1 MTLPASSRIAVYPG
15 TFDPV
20 TNGHLDLAERGRRHF
35 DRLVLAILRNE
46 DKQPMFTVDE
56 RAALLREAIAPW
68 DNVTVDVFDGLL
80 VNYAQRVGARV
91 ILRGVRAITDLEYE
105 MQMAMMNRK
114 LAPQIETVFLVP
126 SEAYSYV
133 SSRLVREVARLGGD
147 VSELVPS
154 HVARALRQRLG
165 PGASAILGG

>member
-1 MTLPASSRIAVYPG
+1 MTTAAPRIAVYPG

-46 DKQPMFTVDE
+46 GKQPMFSVDE
-56 RAALLREAIAPW
+56 RAALLREAVAPW
-68 DNVTVDVFDGLL
+68 DNVGVDVFDGLL
-80 VNYAQRVGARV
+80 VNYAQRVGAQV
-91 ILRGVRAITDLEYE
+91 ILRGIRAITDLEYE

-114 LAPQIETVFLVP
+114 LAPRIETVFLVP

-133 SSRLVREVARLGGD
+133 SSRLVREAARLGGS
-147 VSELVPS
+147 VGELVPA
-154 HVARALRQRLG
+154 HVVRALAERCG
-165 PGASAILGG
+165 TGGSAILGP